1 LETQD
6 KRKIYLQ
13 TLYGRLS
20 SPTDFLA
27 MNRCLLTLL
36 FLTFLCTCASAQPTY
51 GNINKGA
58 SATLGLEGAAVLDQ
72 MMAYIPGVGSNSREE
87 LLRQNIKSYMM
98 PIRQATNPQ
107 MEWAYALA
115 GAVEFYQNLNSNYK
129 DNLSPDYL
137 TLNLAAQGKRPSIED
152 GLHFLVQQGTV
163 SAAIVPYGS
172 TTIPT
177 AVYSVPK
184 YTITNF
190 GYLFRPE
197 TRPRNRIFETRKALS
212 RGNPVI
218 VELSTD
224 DIFAALRTNTY
235 STATP
240 TGETHY
246 LTVVGYDGSSN
257 TFELRGILGRRWADA
272 GYVQISY
279 DDFGRLAKTGFVL
292 IPKP

>member
-1 LETQD
+1 
-6 KRKIYLQ
+6 
-13 TLYGRLS
+13 
-20 SPTDFLA
+20 
-27 MNRCLLTLL
+27 MNRGYLTLL
-36 FLTFLCTCASAQPTY
+36 FLSFLCTCVLAQPTY
-51 GNINKGA
+51 GNVNKGN
-58 SATLGLEGAAVLDQ
+58 TTVLGLEDATLLDQ
-72 MMAYIPGVGSNSREE
+72 MMYYIPGVGSNSREE

-98 PIRQATNPQ
+98 PIRQAPSPQ

-115 GAVEFYQNLNSNYK
+115 GAVEFYQNLNNNYK

-137 TLNLAAQGKRPSIED
+137 TLNLAAQGKRPVMED
-152 GLHFLVQQGTV
+152 GLRFLVQQGTV

-172 TTIPT
+172 ATIPT

-184 YTITNF
+184 YTIANF

-224 DIFAALRTNTY
+224 ATFTSLKANTY
-235 STATP
+235 STAVP
-240 TGETHY
+240 SGETHY
-246 LTVVGYDGSSN
+246 LTVVGYDGNSN
-257 TFELRGILGRRWADA
+257 TFELRGILGRHWADA
-272 GYVQISY
+272 GYVRISY

>member
-1 LETQD
+1 
-6 KRKIYLQ
+6 
-13 TLYGRLS
+13 
-20 SPTDFLA
+20 
-27 MNRCLLTLL
+27 MNRGLLTLL
-36 FLTFLCTCASAQPTY
+36 FLSFLCTCASAQQGTY
-51 GNINKGA
+51 GNVNKGN
-58 SATLGLEGAAVLDQ
+58 TTVLGLEGMEMLDQ
-72 MMAYIPGVGSNSREE
+72 MMYYIPGVGSNSREE
-87 LLRQNIKSYMM
+87 LIRQNIKSYMM
-98 PIRQATNPQ
+98 PIRQAPSPQ

-115 GAVEFYQNLNSNYK
+115 GAVEFYQNLNNNYK

-137 TLNLAAQGKRPSIED
+137 TLNLAAQGKRPAMED
-152 GLHFLVQQGTV
+152 GLRFLIQQGTV

-172 TTIPT
+172 TTIPP

-184 YTITNF
+184 YTISNF

-197 TRPRNRIFETRKALS
+197 TRPRNRVFETRKALS

-224 DIFAALRTNTY
+224 NTFPSLKTNAY

-240 TGETHY
+240 TNETHY
-246 LTVVGYDGSSN
+246 LTVVGYDGNSN
-257 TFELRGILGRRWADA
+257 TFELRGIFGRHWADA
-272 GYVQISY
+272 GYVRISY